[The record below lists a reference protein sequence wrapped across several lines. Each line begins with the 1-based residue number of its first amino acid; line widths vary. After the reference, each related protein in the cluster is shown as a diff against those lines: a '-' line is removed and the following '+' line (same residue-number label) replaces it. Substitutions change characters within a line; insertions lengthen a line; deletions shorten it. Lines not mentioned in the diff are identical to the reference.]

1 MRGEHRLAD
10 QHSIAGSFAGLQA
23 AFQPDRA
30 QGVNK
35 TVQFDFTGR
44 EAGTWTAS
52 VHDGQFEYH
61 EGAAENPNVTV
72 AADSDDW
79 LAILR
84 SELNGVSA
92 FMSGKLKA
100 QGDLNLMMQFQN
112 WFAQ

>member
-1 MRGEHRLAD
+1 MAD
-10 QHSIAGSFAGLQA
+10 QNSIAGSFEGLQA

-35 TVQFDFTGR
+35 SVQFNFTGR
-44 EAGTWTAS
+44 EAGAWAAS

-61 EGAAENPNVTV
+61 EGTVENPSVTV
-72 AADSDDW
+72 TVDSDDW
-79 LAILR
+79 LGILR
-84 SELNGVSA
+84 GDINGVSA

>member
-1 MRGEHRLAD
+1 MAD
-10 QHSIAGSFAGLQA
+10 QNSIAGSFEGLKA
-23 AFQPDRA
+23 SFQPDRA
-30 QGVNK
+30 QGIDK
-35 TVQFDFTGR
+35 SVQFDFSGR
-44 EAGTWTAS
+44 EAGTWAAS

-72 AADSDDW
+72 SVDSDDW

-84 SELNGVSA
+84 GEINGVSA

>member
-1 MRGEHRLAD
+1 LAD
-10 QHSIAGSFAGLQA
+10 QHSIAGSFEGLQA

-35 TVQFDFTGR
+35 SVQFNFTGR

-52 VHDGQFEYH
+52 VRDGQFEYH
-61 EGAAENPNVTV
+61 EGDAENPNVTV
-72 AADSDDW
+72 TADSDDW

-84 SELNGVSA
+84 GEMNGVSA

-100 QGDLNLMMQFQN
+100 QGDRNLMMQVQG

>member
-1 MRGEHRLAD
+1 MAD
-10 QHSIAGSFAGLQA
+10 QNSIAGSFENLKA
-23 AFQPDRA
+23 AFLPDRA

-35 TVQFDFTGR
+35 SVQFDFTGR
-44 EAGTWTAS
+44 EAGVWTAS

-72 AADSDDW
+72 TADSDDW

-84 SELNGVSA
+84 GEMNGVSA

-112 WFAQ
+112 WFAK